1 MPTPSGRPTAEEKRL
16 ARAQKQRAAENLL
29 GDAWDA
35 ENGGVG
41 AALAAAI
48 KAEADANPGSRIKR
62 EFTGTR
68 PYWLAVRSALDKVV
82 GYPAYVFWT
91 SESFMLFGGGPHPF
105 TIELTRQ
112 TDAEVA
118 EFWARARALM
128 QDAIADVKAE
138 RASA

>member
-29 GDAWDA
+29 
-35 ENGGVG
+35 GGVG

-91 SESFMLFGGGPHPF
+91 SESFMLFGGGPHTF